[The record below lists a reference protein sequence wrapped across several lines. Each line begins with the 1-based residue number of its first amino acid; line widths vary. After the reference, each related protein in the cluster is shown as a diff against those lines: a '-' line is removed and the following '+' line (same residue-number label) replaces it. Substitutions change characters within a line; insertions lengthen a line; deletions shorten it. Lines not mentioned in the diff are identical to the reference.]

1 MTKRFFELF
10 AQIAVLLFCI
20 VWLCYMMIHNEVP
33 TDTGDG
39 IMHYFISQAA
49 WSDPTLFLHHW
60 GKPFFILLSSPFA
73 QLGFNGVVVFNVLVY
88 GLTVILGYLILNRK
102 GVSIWIAILFPL
114 ILLKAHDVAST
125 ILGGLTEPLFNL
137 AIIGALFFL
146 LEKKYVWFALIVSLM
161 PFMRSEGQLPFILAL
176 GLLLYHRQFTRIPL
190 LLFGFTL
197 YAIAGIFVYDD
208 FWWYFT
214 KSPYAMDNGIYG
226 KGTWLHY
233 LLAYKSYLGNAG
245 LYVLIVSVPFM
256 FYLLLKRKWDELELD
271 WAFFAHGIFFGVL
284 ASHSYFWA
292 TGQNG
297 SLGLTRIG
305 TQGMPVFVLI
315 HLYYLSRMPI
325 HNTRVFNGILGLACA
340 GLLVALSTTK
350 YFPKKA
356 DPLDKEIMNAANYLK
371 KQQLKGNHIYYHFPL
386 FCFAFGE
393 NSFIRDQQTVHHSF
407 LNLENDLK
415 HLIQPGD
422 IIVRDS
428 HFGPVEMHFPLD
440 EIAKH
445 PELVKIKEFISVEQL
460 SDPYNETEG
469 VIIYQFV
476 PKKFQYRTELN
487 ESKKSLIDHTF
498 SIRSQNEFTDIH
510 ELVPSLST
518 DYKISFNISTSV
530 DGFRLVYDANT
541 GAGYALNDLKS
552 SVELPVSY
560 TFKKGKETKLYIWNP
575 EKKQGKVVL
584 KNITI
589 EKSIDRPLLM
599 D

>member
-1 MTKRFFELF
+1 M
-10 AQIAVLLFCI
+10 Q
-20 VWLCYMMIHNEVP
+20 
-33 TDTGDG
+33 
-39 IMHYFISQAA
+39 
-49 WSDPTLFLHHW
+49 
-60 GKPFFILLSSPFA
+60 
-73 QLGFNGVVVFNVLVY
+73 
-88 GLTVILGYLILNRK
+88 
-102 GVSIWIAILFPL
+102 
-114 ILLKAHDVAST
+114 
-125 ILGGLTEPLFNL
+125 
-137 AIIGALFFL
+137 
-146 LEKKYVWFALIVSLM
+146 
-161 PFMRSEGQLPFILAL
+161 
-176 GLLLYHRQFTRIPL
+176 
-190 LLFGFTL
+190 
-197 YAIAGIFVYDD
+197 
-208 FWWYFT
+208 
-214 KSPYAMDNGIYG
+214 
-226 KGTWLHY
+226 
-233 LLAYKSYLGNAG
+233 
-245 LYVLIVSVPFM
+245 
-256 FYLLLKRKWDELELD
+256 
-271 WAFFAHGIFFGVL
+271 
-284 ASHSYFWA
+284 
-292 TGQNG
+292 
-297 SLGLTRIG
+297 
-305 TQGMPVFVLI
+305 
-315 HLYYLSRMPI
+315 I

-476 PKKFQYRTELN
+476 PKKFQYRTELI

-575 EKKQGKVVL
+575 EKKRGKVVL

-589 EKSIDRPLLM
+589 EKSIDRPLLR